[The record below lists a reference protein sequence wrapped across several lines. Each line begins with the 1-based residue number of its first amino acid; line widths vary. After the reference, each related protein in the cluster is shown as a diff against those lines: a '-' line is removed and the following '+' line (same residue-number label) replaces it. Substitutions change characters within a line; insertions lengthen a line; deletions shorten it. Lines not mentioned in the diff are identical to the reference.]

1 MPPLADYSGR
11 WKMLHYYAL
20 KFFSPVLVSPFL
32 DGSYL
37 NVFVVIDE
45 IPTKEVRDPATRQLR
60 MEPMTHFRDILDSSV
75 EREDVLGRTAKV
87 RREINGV
94 LNVEM
99 YAWNSFVPLHKWTV
113 PYKVYKTFLLLLFFF
128 FFEGNP

>member
-1 MPPLADYSGR
+1 
-11 WKMLHYYAL
+11 MLHYYAL

-37 NVFVVIDE
+37 NVFVVVDE

-60 MEPMTHFRDILDSSV
+60 MEPMTHFRDILRSSV

-87 RREINGV
+87 GREINGV
-94 LNVEM
+94 LNMEM
-99 YAWNSFVPLHKWTV
+99 YAWNSFVPLHQWTV
-113 PYKVYKTFLLLLFFF
+113 PYKVCRTTLFFSF
-128 FFEGNP
+128 LFFEGNT